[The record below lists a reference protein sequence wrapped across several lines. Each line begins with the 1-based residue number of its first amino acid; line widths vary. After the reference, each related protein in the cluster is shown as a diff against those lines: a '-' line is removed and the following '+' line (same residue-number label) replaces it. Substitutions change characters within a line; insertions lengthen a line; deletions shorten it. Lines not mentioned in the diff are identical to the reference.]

1 MSSVETCKCVM
12 YLSLAPVPNTFTVQS
27 SSLRM
32 KKKATDLFA
41 SITGFFP
48 IVNKDLLNCFNR
60 LHSEKMF

>member
-12 YLSLAPVPNTFTVQS
+12 YLSLAPIPNTFTS